1 VIVALI
7 ATRVAAEPVP
17 DASLRAVKDRLVT
30 LEREGAP
37 AVEGRVIGF
46 DETVVAI
53 AVASTNE
60 VVTVPRAHLVRV
72 ILADAAPSE
81 AHRMIGVTFGLPGTI
96 AVDADLR
103 RWHAF
108 ASINGV
114 FPILTEV
121 GGSPWIAGAVGGGYT
136 VPLSRHWRLDV
147 FGTVLP
153 LRTTSYYTYLGFGVG
168 GGFHYTGPSGF
179 TVDLAMPLLGFATR
193 LGSSPYGYDAPF
205 RYNDSL
211 GYFYL
216 GGFVGLPL
224 ATFGYRFATSC
235 PI

>member
-1 VIVALI
+1 ML
-7 ATRVAAEPVP
+7 ATRVAADPVS
-17 DASLRAVKDRLVT
+17 DETLRVVRNTLVR
-30 LEREGAP
+30 LERDDARP
-37 AVEGRVIGF
+37 VDGRVLGF

-53 AVASTNE
+53 ALDSTNE
-60 VVTVPRAHLVRV
+60 VVTVPRAHLVKV
-72 ILADAAPSE
+72 ILVWPAAPTPTR
-81 AHRMIGVTFGLPGTI
+81 RMIGVTFGLPGTL
-96 AVDADLR
+96 AVDADFR
-103 RWHAF
+103 QWHAF

-114 FPILTEV
+114 FPILTAV
-121 GGSPWIAGAVGGGYT
+121 GGSPWIAGAIGGGYA
-136 VPLSRHWRLDV
+136 VRLSAHWRLDV

-153 LRTTSYYTYLGFGVG
+153 LHTTSYYTYLGFGVG
-168 GGFHYTGPSGF
+168 GGFHYTGSSGF

-193 LGSSPYGYDAPF
+193 LGKSPYGYDAPF

-235 PI
+235 P